1 MCYIIRDSV
10 NRCSGHRVL
19 LPLASVVTGGDKKT
33 REREREIVRER
44 DRVQDGI
51 YEMVQLSQHQ
61 GKITSAAQVKQ
72 TFKPVQDVR
81 KST

>member
-10 NRCSGHRVL
+10 NRFSGHRVL

-33 REREREIVRER
+33 REREIVRER